1 MITIRGVNLA
11 RSRVKCLPF
20 GLFVGFSKFIHSFFL
35 LQLLLSLLVSGQVT
49 ESSPPNRYR
58 YAIRAHSSNHCCDP
72 ISLSDLSTVTELH
85 HSNFTFHETCISL
98 STDSFSLLIKMKK
111 KKNRMN
117 FWWAKKSNTT
127 DKENRL
133 NKHKTNSN
141 AAKASIRRWSI
152 NRKGVFVLLHNNF
165 LLGVF
170 VTKQF
175 SMHCTSQ
182 RSLHWR
188 SPVHQKIANWIRT
201 RKMRNEKFSA
211 NEFLRSW
218 KLAFATRICA
228 AASCVSCNK
237 TLEMKQ
243 QKLRWGQPNGN
254 KNKMNVRTNDSEKLK
269 KITKK
274 RIKTI

>member
-1 MITIRGVNLA
+1 
-11 RSRVKCLPF
+11 
-20 GLFVGFSKFIHSFFL
+20 
-35 LQLLLSLLVSGQVT
+35 
-49 ESSPPNRYR
+49 
-58 YAIRAHSSNHCCDP
+58 
-72 ISLSDLSTVTELH
+72 
-85 HSNFTFHETCISL
+85 
-98 STDSFSLLIKMKK
+98 
-111 KKNRMN
+111 MN